1 MPANLPPQYFEVEK
15 RFRESKTLP
24 EKIAALEAMLA
35 IMPHHKGTDKLR
47 ATLRKKLSKLRDEGE
62 QRRGGARAYL
72 YSVRREGAGQ
82 VPLVGPPNVGKS
94 HLLSALTNAEP
105 EIADYPF
112 TTQRPQAGMMAF
124 ENIQIQLVDLPA
136 VTEEHTEPWVFN
148 ILRGADALLV
158 VIDLSQDPLAELET
172 TLKVLQAQR
181 ISILGSDPE
190 DIEQGVF
197 PKRTLAIG
205 NKGDLTR
212 AEENLSVLQELFG
225 ERLHIILISAK
236 ERLNLEVLKGHVYSL
251 LDVLRVYSKRP
262 GHEPDLSAPV
272 ILKCGSTV
280 LDLAKEIHKDFYNK
294 LQYARIWG
302 SGKFDGQR
310 VQRDYLIQEGD
321 IIELHI

>member
-1 MPANLPPQYFEVEK
+1 MPANLPPQYFEAEK
-15 RFRESKTLP
+15 RLREAKSLP
-24 EKIAALEAMLA
+24 EKIASLEAMLA

-47 ATLRKKLSKLRDEGE
+47 ATLRRKLSKLRDEGE

-82 VPLVGPPNVGKS
+82 VPLVGAPNAGKS
-94 HLLSALTNAEP
+94 HLLAALTNADP

-112 TTQRPQAGMMAF
+112 TTQRPQAGMMVF

-158 VIDLSQDPLAELET
+158 VLDLSQDPLTELET
-172 TLKVLQAQR
+172 TLKVLQAQK
-181 ISILGSDPE
+181 IVVLGSDPE
-190 DIEQGVF
+190 ETEHGIF
-197 PKRTLAIG
+197 PKSVLVVG
-205 NKGDLTR
+205 NKGDLTG
-212 AEENLSVLQELFG
+212 ADENLAILQELFR
-225 ERLHIILISAK
+225 ERLHIIMISAK
-236 ERLNLEVLKGHVYSL
+236 EGLHLEGLKGQVYSL

-262 GHEPDLSAPV
+262 GHEPDFSAPV
-272 ILKCGSTV
+272 ILKRGSTV
-280 LDLAKEIHKDFYNK
+280 LDLAKEIHKDFYNR

-310 VQRDYLIQEGD
+310 VQRDYLLQEGD